1 MTIRT
6 VLNPYGGIPPIVD
19 ARIGTAYAVVEIC
32 VLNLETITEVA
43 NSMPQIQVVYNNMNA
58 IVQINGNTA
67 NVNLVAANIQDINSV
82 AADIESVNT
91 VAANAEDI
99 ATIVANLQDI
109 NTVAVNI
116 QDINTVAINADDISI
131 VAPRFETE
139 LTSRAQSIAGA
150 IGATVTLPW
159 PVGVT
164 LADVLAS
171 SVLIKGTNNWL
182 YHPGSTTFV
191 ATGKPAGLE
200 VVVQTG
206 ATAVVGGTIL
216 WHITHTP

>member
-82 AADIESVNT
+82 A
-91 VAANAEDI
+91 
-99 ATIVANLQDI
+99 
-109 NTVAVNI
+109 VNI

-131 VAPRFETE
+131 VATRFETE